1 MATQLIAIAN
11 QKGGVGKTTT
21 AVTLAHGLA
30 KAGKDTLLID
40 FDPQGQCATS
50 LGMRQERGVFNWL
63 INGDPLKDILRPT
76 GRAGMWLLSGNKD
89 TAAAQ
94 ILLSAQNKPVNFVQR
109 QLQPILRTGLSYV
122 IFDTAPSVGGLQER
136 AVWASDF
143 VLIPSAT
150 DFLSLEGVG
159 MIMDTLRTLH
169 QDHAWRG
176 KLLGILPTFYDTV
189 TRESQATLEEMQK
202 MFPKRVLA
210 PVYRATILRECAA
223 EGKTILEFA
232 PGHRATEQYQQV
244 VKRLLEVT

>member
-30 KAGKDTLLID
+30 RAGKDTLLID
-40 FDPQGQCATS
+40 FDPQGQCATG

-63 INGDPLKDILRPT
+63 INGDQLKDILRPT

-122 IFDTAPSVGGLQER
+122 IS
-136 AVWASDF
+136 SDLT
-143 VLIPSAT
+143 VLKK
-150 DFLSLEGVG
+150 G
-159 MIMDTLRTLH
+159 
-169 QDHAWRG
+169 
-176 KLLGILPTFYDTV
+176 
-189 TRESQATLEEMQK
+189 
-202 MFPKRVLA
+202 
-210 PVYRATILRECAA
+210 
-223 EGKTILEFA
+223 
-232 PGHRATEQYQQV
+232 
-244 VKRLLEVT
+244 